1 MAFVRSTPYF
11 EITFWLVQDI
21 KYKIQI
27 HDIELFITY
36 LGLSMICAYLAKNVR
51 KYISQHVE
59 LVLSS
64 FCQFVQRAL
73 KCPVTI
79 EQRGN
84 LSFIWLRRI
93 SKFVQKISNSPWL

>member
-51 KYISQHVE
+51 KYIS
-59 LVLSS
+59 
-64 FCQFVQRAL
+64 
-73 KCPVTI
+73 
-79 EQRGN
+79 
-84 LSFIWLRRI
+84 
-93 SKFVQKISNSPWL
+93 